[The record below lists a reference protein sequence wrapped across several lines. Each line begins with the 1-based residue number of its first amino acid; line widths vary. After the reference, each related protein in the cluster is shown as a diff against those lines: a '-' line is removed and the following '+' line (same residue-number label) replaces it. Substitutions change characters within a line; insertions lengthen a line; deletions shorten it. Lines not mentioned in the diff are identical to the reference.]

1 MLIIC
6 EDCGKKFNVDENRI
20 KTKKAKFT
28 CNKCG
33 HVIVVEK
40 PVAKAFDPIREKV
53 SSSKGEEE
61 RDHADPERSS
71 SGRKKKY
78 ASKGIP
84 ISVYIFLTLITGF
97 LMVSGAFGYLY
108 FKYIPNIINNQIE
121 LRTSAITES
130 FSGVIHK
137 PLLLRNYL
145 QINKEAKRVSQ
156 LPGVAYAAVINKK
169 GIAVAGFF
177 SDIKRFDDQFVGKV
191 KVTGIPVTV
200 LSQNKLSSGK
210 SRATARVFMG
220 GQVIYDEVVAI
231 AGTGA
236 EVHVGIYVSEVDE
249 AIRNVLVSPLTFT
262 ILGIILVIGFVVF
275 LLLTRAITV
284 PMHELTSVA
293 NRISLGEM
301 DLAVKSRGPREMR
314 DLARAFERMR
324 QSIKGAIERLS
335 R

>member
-1 MLIIC
+1 MLVIC

-20 KTKKAKFT
+20 RGKKAKFT

-33 HVIVVEK
+33 HIIVVEK
-40 PVAKAFDPIREKV
+40 PVAKVPEPDQEKV
-53 SSSKGEEE
+53 PEPEGTEEKKADDSGAASS
-61 RDHADPERSS
+61 A
-71 SGRKKKY
+71 RKKNS

-84 ISVYIFLTLITGF
+84 ISIYIFLTLVTGF

-108 FKYIPNIINNQIE
+108 FKYIPEIVNTQIE

-145 QINKEAKRVSQ
+145 QINKEAKRVSK

-169 GIAVAGFF
+169 GIVVAGFF
-177 SDIKRFDDQFVGKV
+177 SDISRFDGKFQKKV
-191 KVTGIPVTV
+191 KEAGMPVSV
-200 LSQNKLSSGK
+200 LSQNKLSPGK
-210 SRATARVFMG
+210 SHATARISMG

-231 AGTGA
+231 ADTGA
-236 EVHVGIYVSEVDE
+236 EVHVGTYVSEVDE
-249 AIRNVLVSPLTFT
+249 AIQNVLISPLTFT
-262 ILGIILVIGFVVF
+262 ILGIILLIGFVVF
-275 LLLTRAITV
+275 ILLTRAITK
-284 PMHELTSVA
+284 PMHELTDVA

-301 DLAVKSRGPREMR
+301 NLAVRSRGPREMR
-314 DLARAFERMR
+314 DLAGAFERMR